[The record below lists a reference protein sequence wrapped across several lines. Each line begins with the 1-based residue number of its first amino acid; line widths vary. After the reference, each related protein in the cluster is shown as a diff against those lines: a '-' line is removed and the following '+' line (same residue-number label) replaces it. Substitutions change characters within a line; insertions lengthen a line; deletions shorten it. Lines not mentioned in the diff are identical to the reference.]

1 MRCTEEAKLE
11 TIMITKARTIA
22 PVAALA
28 ALIALGATSTLGPSA
43 ANAEEQAPAAA
54 GAAAP
59 AAQPAAPAA
68 ETAQPVEEAPAATEA
83 APVEP
88 TAEAAP
94 GGAPASVVVTT
105 KDLAIG
111 TPVFSA
117 EGEKIGE
124 VNRITAN
131 ASGQISEIQ
140 VTYGT
145 PAGLS
150 AKAFAVAADK
160 IVGLKDGVKLSL
172 SSDQAKSLPP
182 VGDNG

>member
-11 TIMITKARTIA
+11 TIMTTKARTIA

-68 ETAQPVEEAPAATEA
+68 ETAQPVEAPAATEA